1 MRQRHAGGLRF
12 YLAVFPVDSF
22 IYLEAISFSHY
33 LVDLSLDLSQK
44 LSDTYFVPV
53 ESTGDKVY
61 IKILRPIQCFLGE
74 QRSEPHSNLFAFV
87 DFGTRGNEF
96 LEYCGSK
103 QEPSI
108 EDVARILLAD
118 PRRAYEL
125 ANGREK

>member
-1 MRQRHAGGLRF
+1 MRQRHASGLRF
-12 YLAVFPVDSF
+12 YLTVFPVESF

-33 LVDLSLDLSQK
+33 LVDFSPDFLQK
-44 LSDTYFVPV
+44 LSDTPFVPV

-61 IKILRPIQCFLGE
+61 IKRLRPIQCFLGN
-74 QRSEPHSNLFAFV
+74 QPSEPHSSLVAFV
-87 DFGTRGNEF
+87 DFGTRGNKF
-96 LEYCGSK
+96 LENCGTK

-118 PRRAYEL
+118 PRMAYEL

>member
-1 MRQRHAGGLRF
+1 MRQRHASGSRF
-12 YLAVFPVDSF
+12 YLTVFPVDSF
-22 IYLEAISFSHY
+22 IRLEAISFSHY
-33 LVDLSLDLSQK
+33 VVDFSLELLQK
-44 LSDTYFVPV
+44 LSDTPFVPV

-61 IKILRPIQCFLGE
+61 IKRFRPIQCFFGK

-87 DFGTRGNEF
+87 DFGTRGNKF
-96 LEYCGSK
+96 LEYCGAK

-108 EDVARILLAD
+108 EDVALILLAD

>member
-1 MRQRHAGGLRF
+1 MRQRHASGLRF
-12 YLAVFPVDSF
+12 YLTVFPVDSF
-22 IYLEAISFSHY
+22 IYLETIFFSHY
-33 LVDLSLDLSQK
+33 LVDFSLDFLQK

-53 ESTGDKVY
+53 ESTGDNVY
-61 IKILRPIQCFLGE
+61 IKRLRPIQCFLGE
-74 QRSEPHSNLFAFV
+74 QPSEPHSNLFAFV

-108 EDVARILLAD
+108 EDVARILLTD

-125 ANGREK
+125 ADGREK